1 MIPKLQKGDTISV
14 DWYNDV
20 ADALNKQEQEDLM
33 DDIKLSIEPLE
44 QNCKN
49 ITIIKKVNEIID
61 VLKQNKIIV

>member
-1 MIPKLQKGDTISV
+1 MKGDTISV